1 MANLDKFHALD
12 EIKQNEI
19 INAGLFVFG
28 NSGYKKA
35 YISEIAECAGISKSM
50 VFYYFGSKKEL
61 YLYLLEVVFH
71 EIADPF
77 DRGEIFV
84 EKDFFKRII
93 WATEIKTKPLKKRP
107 RILKFLTSFYFDTD
121 PEIQEEK
128 AEYMKRSQAMQ
139 SRFGLEDI
147 DYSKFK
153 DSVDVKLLM
162 KIILRWT
169 EGYISVLQNLE
180 IYKTVEEME
189 KFFDDMLIEF
199 YETFEMMRQNFYKQ
213 EYL

>member
-1 MANLDKFHALD
+1 MGNLDKFHALTV
-12 EIKQNEI
+12 EKQNEI

-35 YISEIAECAGISKSM
+35 YISEIAERAGISKSM
-50 VFYYFGSKKEL
+50 VFYYFGSKKEF
-61 YLYLLEVVFH
+61 YLYLLELVFH

-77 DRGEIFV
+77 EAIEIFE

-93 WATEIKTKPLKKRP
+93 WSTEIKALPLKKRP
-107 RILKFLTSFYFDTD
+107 SMLKFLTAFYFDTD
-121 PEIQEEK
+121 SEIQVEK

-139 SRFGLEDI
+139 SKFGLEDI

-153 DSVDVKLLM
+153 DSVDVTLLM

-180 IYKTVEEME
+180 LYKTVEEME
-189 KFFDDMLIEF
+189 EFFDEMLKEF
-199 YETFEMMRQNFYKQ
+199 YETFEMMRLNFYKP

>member
-12 EIKQNEI
+12 EVKQNEI

-35 YISEIAECAGISKSM
+35 YISEVAERAGISKSM

-61 YLYLLEVVFH
+61 YLYLMEVVFH

-77 DRGEIFV
+77 ENVEIFE

-93 WATEIKTKPLKKRP
+93 WSTEIKALPLRKRP
-107 RILKFLTSFYFDTD
+107 SILKFLTSFYFETD
-121 PEIQEEK
+121 PEIKEEK
-128 AEYMKRSQAMQ
+128 AEYMKRSAEMQ

-153 DSVDVKLLM
+153 DSVDVGILM

-180 IYKTVEEME
+180 LYKTIEEMQT
-189 KFFDDMLIEF
+189 FFDEMLKEF
-199 YETFEMMRQNFYKQ
+199 YEAFEMMRINFYKP

>member
-12 EIKQNEI
+12 ETKQNEI

-35 YISEIAECAGISKSM
+35 YISEVAERAGISKSM

-61 YLYLLEVVFH
+61 YLFLLELVFH

-77 DRGEIFV
+77 ENGEIFE

-93 WATEIKTKPLKKRP
+93 WSTEIKALPLMKRP
-107 RILKFLTSFYFDTD
+107 SVLKFLTSFYFDTD
-121 PEIQEEK
+121 PEIEEEK
-128 AEYMKRSQAMQ
+128 AEYMKRSSEMQ

-153 DSVDVKLLM
+153 DNVDVGLLM

-180 IYKTVEEME
+180 LYKTEEEMQ
-189 KFFDDMLIEF
+189 KFFDEMLVEF
-199 YETFEMMRQNFYKQ
+199 YETFEMMRMNFYKP
-213 EYL
+213 EFL